1 MENTEGINIIGALL
15 GGTLAL
21 LIMALAV
28 IFFVVLHQRRVI
40 AHQVAINQK
49 DEEMQREMLRATIQ
63 SQEAEQ
69 RRIARDLHDDL
80 GPMLSAVK
88 LKIARVKKEMEAQAL
103 DVSDIDES
111 KAMLDVTINQVR
123 NISHQLLPPIL
134 EDYGL
139 VSAVESA
146 CAKISN
152 DKLELFFNQSPEYER
167 LNAETELAVYRVVM
181 ELINNIIKHSGATKA
196 EISILQ
202 KDGKTE
208 IKISDNGKGFNP
220 GNPGKNAGLGLKN
233 VQSRLKAIN
242 AQIDIESSPSG
253 TTAIIKLN
261 TV

>member
-111 KAMLDVTINQVR
+111 KAML
-123 NISHQLLPPIL
+123 
-134 EDYGL
+134 
-139 VSAVESA
+139 
-146 CAKISN
+146 
-152 DKLELFFNQSPEYER
+152 
-167 LNAETELAVYRVVM
+167 
-181 ELINNIIKHSGATKA
+181 
-196 EISILQ
+196 
-202 KDGKTE
+202 
-208 IKISDNGKGFNP
+208 
-220 GNPGKNAGLGLKN
+220 
-233 VQSRLKAIN
+233 
-242 AQIDIESSPSG
+242 
-253 TTAIIKLN
+253 
-261 TV
+261 